1 MGRPANTPYES
12 TEYDRLVKRKFKPYS
27 LGHQRMYTKAIER
40 IHAELPR
47 TEVAEARARI
57 FEAGF
62 GIGFGLQK
70 MVEAGI
76 VESYTGCEPNRA
88 SYDYT
93 AGIVAGLKPL
103 ERIHIY
109 NESFGQ
115 VLADRMAE
123 HGFEQYPFDEAFC
136 IEVIEHVPMD
146 QHLEFLIALRQMA
159 PRLWFSSP
167 DKTKSREGV
176 RTIKEWTTLLKQAR
190 FEKVDVDVSEWTY
203 LYECR

>member
-1 MGRPANTPYES
+1 MTRPVNEVYES
-12 TEYDRLVKRKFKPYS
+12 KEYERLVKRGFKPYS
-27 LGHQRMYTKAIER
+27 LGHQRMYANAIDRIKAER
-40 IHAELPR
+40 PDG
-47 TEVAEARARI
+47 VRI

-76 VESYTGCEPNRA
+76 VKSYTGCEPDQP

-93 AGIVAGLKPL
+93 AGQVAGLKPL
-103 ERIHIY
+103 HHIDIY
-109 NESFGQ
+109 HDSFDQTMANGLTAHGQ
-115 VLADRMAE
+115 
-123 HGFEQYPFDEAFC
+123 YDEAFC

-167 DKTKSREGV
+167 DKNKSKEGV
-176 RTIKEWTTLLKQAR
+176 RTVKEWTTLLKQAR
-190 FEKVDVDVSEWTY
+190 FESIDVDVSEWTY